1 MQQGNVRQNMR
12 SKFGRV
18 IGNGFE
24 AEVQDGLMM
33 EMKKTRLWLN
43 SYMNLVMWERK
54 GMECLFILD
63 LFLKREM
70 FRLDY

>member
-1 MQQGNVRQNMR
+1 MR

-43 SYMNLVMWERK
+43 SYMNLVMCERK
-54 GMECLFILD
+54 GMECLFVLD